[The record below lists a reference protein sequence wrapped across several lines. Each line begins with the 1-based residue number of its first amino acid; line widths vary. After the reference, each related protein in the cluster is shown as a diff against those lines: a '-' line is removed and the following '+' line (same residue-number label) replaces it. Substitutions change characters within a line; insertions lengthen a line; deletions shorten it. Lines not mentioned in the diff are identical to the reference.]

1 MQYSSLDTVLWSLD
15 AVQWSHAAIDAV
27 QWPHTALDTVQWSH
41 TTIDTVKGSHLYNRQ
56 KLHICT
62 ACTKLHGSCPKLH
75 EIDIILVCLYR
86 GGL

>member
-41 TTIDTVKGSHLYNRQ
+41 TAIDTVKGSHLYNRQ

-62 ACTKLHGSCPKLH
+62 ACTKLDDSCPKLH
-75 EIDIILVCLYR
+75 EIDINVVSLYR